1 MELKGIVSPEFL
13 RLPLVFAK
21 KRKLNTFLCVVRN
34 SSSHQFRETFPMSY
48 HRWKP
53 IEVHCND
60 SAHSILQPSVCTSD
74 MKDNTAFELA
84 FGRHASRLKLVVF
97 KNEDLV
103 DLLLVELF
111 WMRST
116 GFDSI
121 STSTHSFPKR
131 IFLFLPGPYGKLPFC
146 LLWLQEFYALKRRCG
161 GRDGNSLSCF
171 CMVTVCFI

>member
-74 MKDNTAFELA
+74 STTLPELA
-84 FGRHASRLKLVVF
+84 FGRF
-97 KNEDLV
+97 TITTE
-103 DLLLVELF
+103 
-111 WMRST
+111 T
-116 GFDSI
+116 CGI
-121 STSTHSFPKR
+121 
-131 IFLFLPGPYGKLPFC
+131 
-146 LLWLQEFYALKRRCG
+146 QKRRF
-161 GRDGNSLSCF
+161 GRFVARGAVLDEEYWVWYDTLSSFQVKDDKNVKRTVLNSVVGTPDLKDPPILQGE
-171 CMVTVCFI
+171 TYPG